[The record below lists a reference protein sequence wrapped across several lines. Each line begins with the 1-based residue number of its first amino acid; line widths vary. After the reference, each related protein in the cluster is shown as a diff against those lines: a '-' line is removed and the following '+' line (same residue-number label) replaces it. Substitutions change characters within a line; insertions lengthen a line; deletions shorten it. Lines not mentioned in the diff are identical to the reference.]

1 MRPFARG
8 TFGAESPAVGTGM
21 IGSALAPSSPLTS
34 PGRVAAARH
43 FPHLLLVS
51 LALIPLAALEYPV
64 PDSPR
69 AVSDEILGDR
79 AVLWVDW
86 GAAGGAKRCDA
97 ELIAEEQES
106 INRFLHSPEVT
117 GRLVQI
123 ARLGEQ
129 KEAELVRSG
138 LAAWHQDYQKREQ
151 PTGFPRATQAVV
163 DEVPLPVW
171 AWGLPM
177 DIRTSTQVLVFDDR
191 DPAQRAWVIAEGA
204 TGERLTFAFC
214 TGWRSGDDRDRFWR
228 AHPGVLI
235 HPVATDDFSVFYGV
249 TTYPARIRFAAETME
264 VRQGLEQ

>member
-1 MRPFARG
+1 MRPLGSAPW
-8 TFGAESPAVGTGM
+8 ESAIPVAVAGIVDRAVGPSWSAGGGRGAVARRLLHLLFL
-21 IGSALAPSSPLTS
+21 GSALGPLT
-34 PGRVAAARH
+34 
-43 FPHLLLVS
+43 
-51 LALIPLAALEYPV
+51 ALEYPV
-64 PDSPR
+64 PDAPR
-69 AVSDEILGDR
+69 AVTDEVLGDR
-79 AVLWVDW
+79 EVLWVDW

-97 ELIAEEQES
+97 ELIAEEQEGL
-106 INRFLHSPEVT
+106 NRFLHSPELA

-129 KEAELVRSG
+129 KEADLVRSG
-138 LAAWHQDYQKREQ
+138 LAAWQKDYHEREQ

-191 DPAQRAWVIAEGA
+191 DPAQRAWVIAAGA

-214 TGWRSGDDRDRFWR
+214 TGWRSGEDRDRFWR

-235 HPVATDDFSVFYGV
+235 HPVASDDFSVFYGV